1 MRSELAVVGRAYA
14 SGAGASSAWRSK
26 FSIMRCE
33 TSLDSGIFFGSTQV
47 DVVFIAGSPTT
58 RHCNSRTTSGR
69 LSWAGSMSLKAAE
82 IWRRRLMSVCPTVLC
97 IHHSS
102 ESTSLENVID
112 SGELNEKKMSASS
125 SCRSALQIARSEF
138 KGLVLQNQDCFAGEE
153 QTNVLLELLGDADM
167 SARLRRKW
175 SDADKSSEE
184 KWDDVLR
191 ERTPNSVSIVFPLFF
206 SESFSFPS
214 LLCHFR

>member
-1 MRSELAVVGRAYA
+1 M
-14 SGAGASSAWRSK
+14 K
-26 FSIMRCE
+26 
-33 TSLDSGIFFGSTQV
+33 
-47 DVVFIAGSPTT
+47 
-58 RHCNSRTTSGR
+58 
-69 LSWAGSMSLKAAE
+69 
-82 IWRRRLMSVCPTVLC
+82 
-97 IHHSS
+97 
-102 ESTSLENVID
+102 
-112 SGELNEKKMSASS
+112 KKMSASS

-206 SESFSFPS
+206 SESFYFPS

>member
-1 MRSELAVVGRAYA
+1 M
-14 SGAGASSAWRSK
+14 
-26 FSIMRCE
+26 
-33 TSLDSGIFFGSTQV
+33 
-47 DVVFIAGSPTT
+47 
-58 RHCNSRTTSGR
+58 
-69 LSWAGSMSLKAAE
+69 
-82 IWRRRLMSVCPTVLC
+82 
-97 IHHSS
+97 
-102 ESTSLENVID
+102 
-112 SGELNEKKMSASS
+112 KKMSASS

-138 KGLVLQNQDCFAGEE
+138 TGLVLQNQDCFSGEE

-214 LLCHFR
+214 LLCHSDNSICPLLLRKSLTECM